1 MISEIWK
8 TRKNFSDLISTLKG
22 VQFFPTFKNEIK
34 VSFFS
39 RHFVT
44 EPHIF
49 YAGQGFGSISF
60 LEIRL
65 TSYQKLCFSSLR
77 SNRILKT

>member
-1 MISEIWK
+1 MISEIWQ

-60 LEIRL
+60 QEI
-65 TSYQKLCFSSLR
+65 SYQKLCFSSLR